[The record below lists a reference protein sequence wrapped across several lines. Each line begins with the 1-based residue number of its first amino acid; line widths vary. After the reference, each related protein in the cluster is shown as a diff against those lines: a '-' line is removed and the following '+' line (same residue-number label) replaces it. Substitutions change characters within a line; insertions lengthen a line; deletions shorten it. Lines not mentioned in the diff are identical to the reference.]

1 MQRAASTSMAR
12 ATSLHPSP
20 AGRVHDSCLRV
31 PLALCGAAWRS
42 GHRARF
48 RGYRRFLRRFL
59 RRFRRPQDLHGAGF
73 GWCFG
78 TNSVANFGGANPNF
92 RAYSFAYR
100 VSLCA
105 LRTVPFVMTLVRN
118 PARGRV
124 VGGGHAGGGRC
135 RFSSSNQSPWLGGTM
150 TSTSMP
156 FSASRCAAR

>member
-1 MQRAASTSMAR
+1 MRRSLAEWSPRAILLGTGWIPGALDTGDVRPWGIGGPVRCGTR
-12 ATSLHPSP
+12 APLISAPIGAP
-20 AGRVHDSCLRV
+20 IAAG
-31 PLALCGAAWRS
+31 
-42 GHRARF
+42 
-48 RGYRRFLRRFL
+48 
-59 RRFRRPQDLHGAGF
+59 QDLLRAGF
-73 GWCFG
+73 ERCFG

-92 RAYSFAYR
+92 GAYSFAYR

-118 PARGRV
+118 PARGRG

-156 FSASRCAAR
+156 FSASRCAAA